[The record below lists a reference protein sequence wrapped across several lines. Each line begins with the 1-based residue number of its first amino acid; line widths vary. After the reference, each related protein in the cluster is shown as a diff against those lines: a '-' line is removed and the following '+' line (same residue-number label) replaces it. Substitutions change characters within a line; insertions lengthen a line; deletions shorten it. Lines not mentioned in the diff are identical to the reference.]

1 MINIIQPSILQPA
14 KSVRKKRRRDEH
26 RKREGGGKG
35 QMKEMWESSE
45 RETDKLKFNVGGK
58 T

>member
-14 KSVRKKRRRDEH
+14 KRVRKKRRDEN
-26 RKREGGGKG
+26 RKRGGGGKG
-35 QMKEMWESSE
+35 QMKEMQESSE

-58 T
+58 A